1 MRRGGVNVG
10 RLNRDPLAWGRY
22 VAIAGAYA
30 ACYELTRYFSFSH
43 WTLTAGLRLA
53 CLFLVPKRFWLA
65 LAVGEALPIAE
76 MAALH
81 ARQFG
86 ITWAVLAS
94 IPPMLVCMPIVG
106 LLRTRSSL
114 RRPDGQINMAMLTF
128 ATLACALVTT
138 LDNSLVLSTVV
149 MADGSPTPSATAP
162 IFLAWLL
169 GAYLGALT
177 ITPTIMAIRE
187 RVVAMGRSAVTWQA
201 WWRSPLTRD
210 TLFIAAPVLALLL
223 GVASQVDGG
232 ALQAARIAMA
242 APVLALT
249 WRHGWHGSAIGGML
263 ASIGMA
269 STSFRLQDPAMI
281 QAQTVLAF
289 VLSTS
294 LLFGVRVARRMSK
307 HVASEHPMGA
317 QHR

>member
-1 MRRGGVNVG
+1 MRRGGANVG

-22 VAIAGAYA
+22 VAVAGAYA

-53 CLFLVPKRFWLA
+53 CLFLVPKRFWPA

-81 ARQFG
+81 AHQFG

-94 IPPMLVCMPIVG
+94 IPPMIFCMPIVG
-106 LLRTRSSL
+106 LLRARSSL
-114 RRPDGQINMAMLTF
+114 RGPDGQINMAMLMF

-138 LDNSLVLSTVV
+138 LDNSLVLSTVI
-149 MADGSPTPSATAP
+149 MADGSAAPSATAP

-177 ITPTIMAIRE
+177 ITPTIMALRE
-187 RVVAMGRSAVTWQA
+187 RVVAMGRKRATWQA

-210 TLFIAAPVLALLL
+210 TLFIAVPILALLL

-232 ALQAARIAMA
+232 ALQATRIAMA

-249 WRHGWHGSAIGGML
+249 WRHGWHGSALGGML
-263 ASIGMA
+263 ASVGMA

-307 HVASEHPMGA
+307 RALTETPMGA